1 MNSELNTEVMITCAV
16 TGGGD
21 TVGKHPVIPVT
32 PEQIANAAIEAA
44 KAGAAIAHCHVRD
57 PETGKNSMRKELF
70 AEVAERVRSADT
82 DVILN
87 LTGGNGGHY
96 IPSAND
102 PRVADPSSDLCTP
115 EERAAHAVEIKP
127 EICSFDVGAVMFG
140 SQGAYLGTVDYMRD
154 IAKLLKAAGVK
165 PEIEAFDSSGVMVAR
180 QLIDEGLIDSPPMFQ
195 LCLGIGNNAPTNT
208 SMMLALRDMLPPD
221 SHWWSF
227 GISRLQMPMAAK
239 SVVLG
244 GNVRVGLEDN
254 LYLSRGVFA
263 SNGQLVE
270 KAAGIVENLGCR
282 VLTPAEAR
290 VKLGLPAQ

>member
-1 MNSELNTEVMITCAV
+1 MNSELNTEVMVTCAV

-21 TVGKHPVIPVT
+21 TVGKHPAIPVT

-165 PEIEAFDSSGVMVAR
+165 PELEAFDSSGVMVAR
-180 QLIDEGLIDSPPMFQ
+180 QHIDEGLIDSPPM
-195 LCLGIGNNAPTNT
+195 
-208 SMMLALRDMLPPD
+208 MLALRDMLPPE
-221 SHWWSF
+221 SHWWAF

-263 SNGQLVE
+263 SNGHLVE